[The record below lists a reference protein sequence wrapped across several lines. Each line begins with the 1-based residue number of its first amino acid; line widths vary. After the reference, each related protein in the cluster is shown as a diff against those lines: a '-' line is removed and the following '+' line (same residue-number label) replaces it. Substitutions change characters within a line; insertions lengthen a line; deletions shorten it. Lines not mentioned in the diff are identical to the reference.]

1 MLKRF
6 FMCILLG
13 LGAANTLTGDDI
25 AAALMFLG
33 VAVLWPRDVADSD
46 YKPASANTLTF
57 KTWEDSQ

>member
-1 MLKRF
+1 MLRRF

-13 LGAANTLTGDDI
+13 LGLANTLTGDAI

-33 VAVLWPRDVADSD
+33 VAVLWPSDVAERF
-46 YKPASANTLTF
+46 YKPASASTITL